1 MRILLCHPGHS
12 FSTSDVFD
20 GLLTGLTAAG
30 ADVVTFRW
38 DQIMQRL
45 GAFVAGAAA
54 AGVVRPDQQE
64 RAHDFMAWLAAADAL
79 SLAVEYEVDAVLV
92 ITGTLFPPSRLK
104 PLRKLGIP
112 VACYGTEAPYF
123 EETERAMA
131 PFYTHWFTQERTS
144 VPVYASAVPGGRA
157 FYLPMAYNPAT
168 HAPAPPDPAY
178 ACDVSFVGGG
188 YRERRAMFPG
198 LAWAGV
204 NTHGRWMPDIDLQV
218 RGTLWHLDLDAEQGA
233 TGGSRGSRYAEGSCL
248 VSFGYTR
255 VLCTATLEKSVP
267 PFLKGKGEGW
277 VTAEYNMLPRATHT
291 RSKREREKVGGRTAK
306 IQRLIGRAL
315 RAVVDLEAMGEIQV
329 KIDPAKLRGLNLS
342 VLDVNAALRAQNA
355 QVSAG
360 ALGALPNLSEQTM
373 TATVVVNGQL
383 SSVEQ
388 FGNVVLRYGFNSGI
402 TVSISPTPA
411 AHRSRRGPGSPGSP
425 VGNGSRLSQ

>member
-204 NTHGRWMPDIDLQV
+204 NAHGRWMPDIDLQV

-233 TGGSRGSRYAEGSCL
+233 TGGSRGSRYAEGSIDNEETVRWHRSAAIALNMHRRMTL
-248 VSFGYTR
+248 VESTAVIPAGLAESLGPRPYEIPAVGGFLLSDDERPELRDVFGDSA
-255 VLCTATLEKSVP
+255 ATFRAWDSADLERQIRYWLAHP
-267 PFLKGKGEGW
+267 DE
-277 VTAEYNMLPRATHT
+277 
-291 RSKREREKVGGRTAK
+291 RERR
-306 IQRLIGRAL
+306 RAAQQEAVRPHTWEA
-315 RAVVDLEAMGEIQV
+315 RARVI
-329 KIDPAKLRGLNLS
+329 
-342 VLDVNAALRAQNA
+342 LDTLCA
-355 QVSAG
+355 
-360 ALGALPNLSEQTM
+360 
-373 TATVVVNGQL
+373 
-383 SSVEQ
+383 
-388 FGNVVLRYGFNSGI
+388 
-402 TVSISPTPA
+402 
-411 AHRSRRGPGSPGSP
+411 
-425 VGNGSRLSQ
+425 